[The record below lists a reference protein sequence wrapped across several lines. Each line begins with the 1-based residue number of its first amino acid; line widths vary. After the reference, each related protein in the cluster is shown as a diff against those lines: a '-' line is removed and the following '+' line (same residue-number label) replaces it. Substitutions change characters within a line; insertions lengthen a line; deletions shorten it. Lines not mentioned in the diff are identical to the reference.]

1 MRRILLIIALSVV
14 VLLGGKV
21 EAQILETEASHAAI
35 LDYETGDVLWEK
47 NGYTPMI
54 PASMTK
60 LMTARLVFERL
71 RSGELALTDTF
82 TTSENAWRRGGWA
95 SGGSTMGLAIGDTPT
110 IEELLR
116 GIIILSGND
125 ACIVVAEGI
134 SGTEDAFA
142 REMTALAQRMGL
154 DSANFLNST
163 GLNDEGHEIS
173 PVDLANLA
181 RETITD
187 FPDFYA
193 FYSETAY
200 EWRGISQP
208 NRNPLLGR
216 VEGADGLKTG
226 HLEVSGYGLTASAE
240 RDDVRRI
247 VVLNGMASEADRA
260 REAERLMR
268 LAFSSF
274 ETRTL
279 TPQTVNLP
287 PIPVYMGEAKTVAV
301 TLAEPLQFTGYR
313 RSFADATAEIV
324 YIGPIEAPLEGG
336 EKVAEFVITLP
347 GREPIVSD
355 VVTSHPIARN
365 GFVGRVLD
373 GLNVLL
379 TGGE

>member
-1 MRRILLIIALSVV
+1 MRQVFLFLVLFMGLSWSHAN
-14 VLLGGKV
+14 G
-21 EAQILETEASHAAI
+21 QILESEASHAAI
-35 LDYETGDVLWEK
+35 LDHETGDVLWEQ
-47 NGYTPMI
+47 NGDVAMI

-71 RSGELALTDTF
+71 RTGELELTDTF
-82 TTSENAWRRGGWA
+82 VTSENAWRRGGWA

-142 REMTALAQRMGL
+142 REMTALARRMGL
-154 DSANFLNST
+154 ESATFLNST
-163 GLNDEGHEIS
+163 GLDQDGHEIS
-173 PVDLANLA
+173 AIDLARLA
-181 RETITD
+181 RQTIMD
-187 FPDFYA
+187 FPEFYSFYA
-193 FYSETAY
+193 EQSY

-240 RDDVRRI
+240 RDGVRRI

-268 LAFSSF
+268 LAFNSF

-287 PIPVYMGEAKTVAV
+287 TLPVYMGEADTVAV
-301 TLAEPLQFTGYR
+301 TLAEPLCITGYR
-313 RSFADATAEIV
+313 RGFEDATTEIV
-324 YIGPIEAPLEGG
+324 FNGPIEAPLDEGQT
-336 EKVAEFVITLP
+336 VATFIVSMP
-347 GREPIVSD
+347 GRDPVSVD
-355 VVTSHPIARN
+355 VVTAHPIART
-365 GFVGRVLD
+365 GFMGLVLD
-373 GLNVLL
+373 GLNSLI